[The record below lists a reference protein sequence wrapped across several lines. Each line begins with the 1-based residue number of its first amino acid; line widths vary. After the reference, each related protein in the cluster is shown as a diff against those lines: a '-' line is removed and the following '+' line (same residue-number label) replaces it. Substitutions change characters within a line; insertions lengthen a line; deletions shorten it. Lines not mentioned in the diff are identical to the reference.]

1 MMKKEGSKGL
11 RAQETGGPFS
21 VYPVKA
27 ASRQSGGSSE
37 TGTVCIP
44 TSFEA
49 LQQIT
54 SFPKWSTISS

>member
-27 ASRQSGGSSE
+27 ASRQSGGRSSE
-37 TGTVCIP
+37 TGTVLHTNI
-44 TSFEA
+44 
-49 LQQIT
+49 L
-54 SFPKWSTISS
+54 